1 MKEEPPMAVSVPNY
15 TSSYPEFRGAVSSKS
30 RVARTAV
37 PVSRNAR
44 RSEVA
49 APRPQVRRRA
59 RKGRL
64 FSSRLMDDLC
74 AVGIVGGFFFFA
86 LSIARMLLAP

>member
-1 MKEEPPMAVSVPNY
+1 MAVSVPNY
-15 TSSYPEFRGAVSSKS
+15 TPSYPEFRGAVSSKS
-30 RVARTAV
+30 RVARTAA
-37 PVSRNAR
+37 PVARTAR
-44 RSEVA
+44 RSEVV
-49 APRPQVRRRA
+49 APRPQQVRRSA